1 MEGADMTGL
10 FKIPKSQPVTPTPPA
25 TMPDPN
31 SPSIIEAKRKST
43 MDAMA
48 RAGRASTILSA
59 GNSNNPSG
67 DNFASNKL
75 GG

>member
-1 MEGADMTGL
+1 MAGL
-10 FKIPKSQPVTPTPPA
+10 MKIPKSQPVTPTPPA

-43 MDAMA
+43 ADAMA

-59 GNSNNPSG
+59 GNASSNPSG
-67 DNFASNKL
+67 DSYASDKL

>member
-1 MEGADMTGL
+1 MAGL
-10 FKIPKSQPVTPTPPA
+10 MKIPKSQPVTPTPPA

-43 MDAMA
+43 ADAMA

-59 GNSNNPSG
+59 GNASSNPAG
-67 DNFASNKL
+67 DSYASDKL